1 MDYGQIPRGISLAGS
16 QSQVLIQ
23 SVGTAPTTTSIVSSP
38 NPSVQGRRVTFTATV
53 ETETGGRATS
63 GTVTFTAGA
72 TALGTVALTRDGV
85 ATVSTTVTVAYNGA
99 ANLNGSSAPLTQVV
113 Q

>member
-1 MDYGQIPRGISLAGS
+1 
-16 QSQVLIQ
+16 
-23 SVGTAPTTTSIVSSP
+23 VGTAPTTTSIVSSP

-85 ATVSTTVTVAYNGA
+85 ATVSTESLPAGSTTVTVAYNGA